1 MTLKIYA
8 IKDTKVG
15 FMQPFYQANN
25 AVAIRS
31 FTNAVNDE
39 QTNNINK
46 NLDDMELWHL
56 GEFNDDTGEIK
67 GELTFLCKAVDV
79 KRSL

>member
-31 FTNAVNDE
+31 FTNAVNSD
-39 QTNNINK
+39 QTNNINQ
-46 NLDDMELWHL
+46 NMDDMELWLL

-67 GELTFLCKAVDV
+67 SEITFLCKAIDV
-79 KRSL
+79 KKGV

>member
-31 FTNAVNDE
+31 FTNAVNAE
-39 QTNNINK
+39 QTNNINQ
-46 NLDDMELWHL
+46 NIEDMELWHL

-67 GELTFLCKAVDV
+67 SEVTFLCKAVDV

>member
-31 FTNAVNDE
+31 FTNAVNEE
-39 QTNNINK
+39 QTNNINR

-67 GELTFLCKAVDV
+67 SELTFLCKAVDV
-79 KRSL
+79 KRNL

>member
-15 FMQPFYQANN
+15 FMQPFYQTNN

-31 FTNAVNDE
+31 FTNAVNAE
-39 QTNNINK
+39 QTNNINQ

-67 GELTFLCKAVDV
+67 SDIQYLCKANDV
-79 KRSL
+79 KRSM

>member
-31 FTNAVNDE
+31 FTNAVNAE
-39 QTNNINK
+39 QTNNINQ

>member
-15 FMQPFYQANN
+15 FMQPFYQTNN

-31 FTNAVNDE
+31 FTNAVNAE
-39 QTNNINK
+39 QTNNINQ
-46 NLDDMELWHL
+46 NIDDMELWHL

-67 GELTFLCKAVDV
+67 SDIQYLCKANDV
-79 KRSL
+79 KRSM

>member
-31 FTNAVNDE
+31 FTNAVNAE
-39 QTNNINK
+39 QTNNINQ

-67 GELTFLCKAVDV
+67 SDIQYLCKANDV
-79 KRSL
+79 KRSM